1 VLPACDEEQAERMVE
16 RLQPLMPEK
25 QTFSAGIAT
34 WNGLDGLAE
43 LLAAADRAL
52 LQAKRGGRNR
62 IVISGRE
69 PQISL
74 PLKLVS

>member
-1 VLPACDEEQAERMVE
+1 MVE
-16 RLQPLMPEK
+16 RLQPLMPQQ

-34 WNGLDGLAE
+34 WNESDSPQE

-52 LQAKRGGRNR
+52 QQAKRGGRNR
-62 IVISGRE
+62 IVVSGRE

-74 PLKLVS
+74 PLRLVT

>member
-1 VLPACDEEQAERMVE
+1 M
-16 RLQPLMPEK
+16 
-25 QTFSAGIAT
+25 
-34 WNGLDGLAE
+34 DGPQE

-74 PLKLVS
+74 PLRLVS